1 VSYWNSRGLRGSQ
14 FEELV
19 NLSNEQYQKE
29 GLAVIQKIPTPIKPV
44 QIDNERHITLA
55 YFEQKSTVDYIG
67 VMAGIPICF
76 DAKECGKKSLPF
88 SNIHPH
94 QVAFMNDFAA
104 QGGLA
109 FLLVHF
115 TDYKETYVLPLE
127 TLNEYYTEGRGRSS
141 IPYSAFDKELL
152 VADNGSPFLN
162 YLATALVYRKKQ
174 KASLKMPDVAGQ
186 GEDET
191 DPGRDRDLPEG

>member
-1 VSYWNSRGLRGSQ
+1 
-14 FEELV
+14 
-19 NLSNEQYQKE
+19 
-29 GLAVIQKIPTPIKPV
+29 
-44 QIDNERHITLA
+44 
-55 YFEQKSTVDYIG
+55 
-67 VMAGIPICF
+67 
-76 DAKECGKKSLPF
+76 
-88 SNIHPH
+88 
-94 QVAFMNDFAA
+94 MNDFAA
-104 QGGLA
+104 QGGLV